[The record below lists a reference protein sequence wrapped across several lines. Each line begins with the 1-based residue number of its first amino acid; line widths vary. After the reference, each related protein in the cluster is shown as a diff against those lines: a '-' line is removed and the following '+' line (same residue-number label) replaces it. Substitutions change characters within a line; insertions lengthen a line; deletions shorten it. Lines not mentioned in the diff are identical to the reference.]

1 LGCEQAESR
10 KSELEVVLSTNLV
23 KRQQELQAQLAA
35 SDSQSLMQD
44 VEVRKQDLKDAK
56 TSVDEAV
63 QQTKRMYHMYL

>member
-1 LGCEQAESR
+1 MGCEQAESR

-23 KRQQELQAQLAA
+23 KRQQELHAQLAA

-63 QQTKRMYHMYL
+63 QQLKRMYHMYL

>member
-63 QQTKRMYHMYL
+63 QQLKCMYHMYL

>member
-1 LGCEQAESR
+1 MGCEQAESR

>member
-1 LGCEQAESR
+1 MGFEQAESR

-56 TSVDEAV
+56 ASVDEAV
-63 QQTKRMYHMYL
+63 QQLKCMYHIYL

>member
-1 LGCEQAESR
+1 MGCEQAESR

-63 QQTKRMYHMYL
+63 QQLKRMYHMYL

>member
-1 LGCEQAESR
+1 MGCEQAESR

-63 QQTKRMYHMYL
+63 QQLKCMHHMYL